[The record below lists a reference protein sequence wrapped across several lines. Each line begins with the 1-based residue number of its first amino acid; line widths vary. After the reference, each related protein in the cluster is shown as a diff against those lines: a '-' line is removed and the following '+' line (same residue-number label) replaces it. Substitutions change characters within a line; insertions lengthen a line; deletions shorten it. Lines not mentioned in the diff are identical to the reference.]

1 MTVLEIIKRSAD
13 FLARKGVDSPR
24 LQAELL
30 LAHLLAL
37 PRMKLYLKFDRV
49 LTTSEVAQYR
59 DLIQR
64 RGQREPLQYIIGSTS
79 FCGLEFA
86 LNRHVLI
93 PRPETELLAERA
105 WEFLQSQCAP
115 ESELETQAGVALERI
130 LPNRA
135 ENAFASAN
143 PGSSATS
150 TILPRPVYCPNV
162 LDFGTG
168 SGCLAIT
175 LAVKNPDVAVY
186 AVEICANATA
196 LAKQNSQRHQVSE
209 RIQFLEGDGFSVLPT
224 ALLFDLIISNPPY
237 IPTAELAVLQT
248 EVRDFEP
255 RQALD
260 GGPDGL
266 EYFRRMAS
274 DAPAFL
280 KSGGKLM
287 LEFGDGQADAINH
300 IFQSEKWIVDAL
312 HQDYTGRPRIL
323 VAKRPD

>member
-30 LAHLLAL
+30 LAHVLAL
-37 PRMKLYLKFDRV
+37 PRMKLYLNFDRV
-49 LTTSEVAQYR
+49 LTTSEVDGYR
-59 DLIQR
+59 ELILR
-64 RGQREPLQYIIGSTS
+64 RSQREPLQYIVGSTS

-93 PRPETELLAERA
+93 PRPETELLAERG
-105 WEFLQSQCAP
+105 WEFLQSEYP
-115 ESELETQAGVALERI
+115 SECEAEKQTGVVAERI

-135 ENAFASAN
+135 QNGFASAA
-143 PGSSATS
+143 PASLATS
-150 TILPRPVYCPNV
+150 IMPARRGYCPNV

-186 AVEICANATA
+186 ALEICANATA
-196 LAKQNSQRHQVSE
+196 LARRNAQRHEVSE

-237 IPTAELAVLQT
+237 ISTPEIAILQP

-255 RQALD
+255 RRALD

-266 EYFRRMAS
+266 EYFRRMAV

-287 LEFGDGQADAINH
+287 LEFGDGQADAINQ